1 MWNLSFYD
9 AAASA
14 IHHCM
19 LVEIIVASLLLSP
32 LPRELSESFLI
43 RKRLMRAGSDMFQIL
58 AYEVG
63 LVIDFLLSACRRK
76 CVRYPYYLGYESHST
91 LVGVRHGCAYESK

>member
-1 MWNLSFYD
+1 
-9 AAASA
+9 
-14 IHHCM
+14 M

-43 RKRLMRAGSDMFQIL
+43 RKRLMRAVSDMFRIL
-58 AYEVG
+58 AYQVG
-63 LVIDFLLSACRRK
+63 FVIDFLLSACRWK

-91 LVGVRHGCAYESK
+91 LVGVRLGCTSQNNVK